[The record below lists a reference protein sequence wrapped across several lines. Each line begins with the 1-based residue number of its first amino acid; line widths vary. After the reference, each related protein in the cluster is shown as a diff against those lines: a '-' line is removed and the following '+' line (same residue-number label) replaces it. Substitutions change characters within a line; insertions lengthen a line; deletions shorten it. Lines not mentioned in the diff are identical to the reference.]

1 MLNSPQLLL
10 REARLFRN
18 SGGFM
23 AAGTLAREAVLR
35 GGGLPGMELS
45 AQMTACVRAVYGPEA
60 LRAAETHSQTLREE
74 SGRFSIFRNT
84 ELNLGSGQRYAC
96 AKLNNNIEFTA
107 QGVSFCDC
115 APTLP
120 CAGEDIART
129 LAALRLATESI
140 RAGLLI
146 NKAGLCGNCPYLKKI
161 PEQDADKGYQ
171 PLQINIHAL
180 CPETY
185 DLPTALSHLAEQGF
199 LSPDCSYSV
208 RECPATPQ
216 ATAQLKKSM
225 AIMRANGV
233 RGSLRTDPEE
243 FHPELL
249 EALSAKHIQVACHMS
264 ENSNN
269 KAWQH
274 LRRYCRAGNPDLM
287 SVHFTFRSGSLPEPV
302 LQNFMERCYQAG
314 CRKLSV
320 TFNERLEADAS
331 LLANRD
337 FLEKNAFLSGLDLDI
352 DQDSLDA
359 VVFNRKINLQRA
371 QTGWTHT
378 EGGLP
383 EAWRWARP
391 QSDATYLHSV
401 VGQN

>member
-1 MLNSPQLLL
+1 MHNNPQLLL

-18 SGGFM
+18 SGNFM

-35 GGGLPGMELS
+35 NGGGPAMELS
-45 AQMTACVRAVYGPEA
+45 AQMTACVRAIYGPEA

-84 ELNLGSGQRYAC
+84 ELNLDSGQRYAC
-96 AKLNNNIEFTA
+96 AKLNKNIEFTA
-107 QGVSFCDC
+107 KGVSFCAC
-115 APTLP
+115 APALP
-120 CAGEDIART
+120 CTGDDIAQP
-129 LAALRLATESI
+129 LAALRLVTETI
-140 RAGLLI
+140 QAGLLV
-146 NKAGLCGNCPYLKKI
+146 NKGGLCGNCPYLKKI
-161 PEQDADKGYQ
+161 PEQEADRSYG

-185 DLPTALSHLAEQGF
+185 DLPIALGHLAEQGF
-199 LSPDCSYSV
+199 LNPDCAYNV

-216 ATAQLKKSM
+216 AAAQLKK
-225 AIMRANGV
+225 ALGIMRANGL
-233 RGSLRTDPEE
+233 RGSLRTSPEE
-243 FHPELL
+243 FYPELY
-249 EALSAKHIQVACHMS
+249 EALSAKQARVACHID
-264 ENSNN
+264 ENSNS

-274 LRRYCRAGNPDLM
+274 LRRYCRAGNPDLV
-287 SVHFTFRSGSLPEPV
+287 SVHLVFRDGSLPDPV
-302 LQNFMERCYQAG
+302 LQNFLERCNQAG

-337 FLEKNAFLSGLDLDI
+337 FLEKNAFSLGLDLDI

-359 VVFNRKINLQRA
+359 AIFNRKINLQRA
-371 QTGWTHT
+371 QTGWTHA

-383 EAWRWARP
+383 EAWRWPRP
-391 QSDATYLHSV
+391 QSAAASMPSV